1 MIFSSLV
8 NSMYHLQ
15 IAEGSFLATAQDLNI
30 IELINRGIAYA
41 ILAAGLLSVVFIF
54 IGGIS
59 FILSGGEEEK
69 IKQAVNQIRYSIIG
83 LIIVILAVIIVNA
96 VGQAIGLNPIRYIRF
111 DEIVQIIQSTSDNLQ
126 SDGSSGSR
134 SLD

>member
-1 MIFSSLV
+1 
-8 NSMYHLQ
+8 MYHLQ

-59 FILSGGEEEK
+59 FILSGGEEDK

-126 SDGSSGSR
+126 SDGSSSSR

>member
-1 MIFSSLV
+1 
-8 NSMYHLQ
+8 MYHLQ

-96 VGQAIGLNPIRYIRF
+96 VGQAIGLNPIKYIRF
-111 DEIVQIIQSTSDNLQ
+111 EEIVQIIQSTSDNLQ
-126 SDGSSGSR
+126 SSGSSGSR